1 MPAAVLNTAAVDL
14 HCLAGQCRLAVSTPH
29 ELLIHCCRGSNQQ
42 QQCSNSSPH
51 STATCL
57 PVCVLLCSYPM
68 AAKDTIPNYLAT
80 LLNWICLIMAVIFI
94 ELILFRRQHSLTV
107 AICGTI
113 HHIWCCL
120 VSFVIVV
127 AITEITKPFSGRLRP
142 DFLHRCQPA
151 GIMDPSS
158 NVATTLSQ
166 HAATFAGVHFGQVA
180 GACQSDE
187 ALVHDGRLSFPSGH
201 SSNSM
206 SLAWYTSLYL
216 MWSLYLRVDNPYP
229 KKLYVATTIMGRF
242 VQEVAYALAYG
253 FILLTLCLSW
263 FIGMTRFWDNRHNVS
278 DIIGGFVLAIFFV
291 TPFVIK
297 AIVSAHRLIII
308 SRDQHQQSPS
318 IGAHRP
324 LRVHPCVTPY
334 HLHHSAPRGSEAG
347 MSAACASSCY
357 QASLPTAF
365 LCQWI
370 IHSSAASLSH
380 SCCCYGIC
388 CRCCTEQGLHIAFRN
403 QIDTGEEAA
412 KAIRSHTSIMAAPPA
427 GDADNMASLAPF
439 DARAG
444 SDIEPAAGPPMVP
457 VHSVNSHSKPHG
469 GSGLYPQ
476 LPGRPSGGDVVL
488 QMNDRQP

>member
-1 MPAAVLNTAAVDL
+1 MRHHAADPQYVSPHKFEWRLRSVRWGQVLKYQHWGGWLLLIPAVAVT
-14 HCLAGQCRLAVSTPH
+14 AVSHWRFQDWPVTRQA
-29 ELLIHCCRGSNQQ
+29 LLYD
-42 QQCSNSSPH
+42 
-51 STATCL
+51 ATI
-57 PVCVLLCSYPM
+57 SYPM

-297 AIVSAHRLIII
+297 AI
-308 SRDQHQQSPS
+308 
-318 IGAHRP
+318 
-324 LRVHPCVTPY
+324 
-334 HLHHSAPRGSEAG
+334 
-347 MSAACASSCY
+347 
-357 QASLPTAF
+357 
-365 LCQWI
+365 
-370 IHSSAASLSH
+370 
-380 SCCCYGIC
+380 
-388 CRCCTEQGLHIAFRN
+388 GLHIAFRN